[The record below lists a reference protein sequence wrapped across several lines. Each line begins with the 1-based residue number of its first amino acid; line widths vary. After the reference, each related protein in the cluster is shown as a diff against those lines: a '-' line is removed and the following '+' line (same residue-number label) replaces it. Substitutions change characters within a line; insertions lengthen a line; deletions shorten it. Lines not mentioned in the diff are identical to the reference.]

1 MSIPSRQKQGSW
13 EVEAGGSDHRVPGQ
27 PGLHLKEKGRGRK
40 RWGGRKKRKSMER
53 RGRRKRRKR
62 EKQKEEEKA
71 EKGEEE
77 EEEQEGGRGG
87 GAGRGG
93 KRRIRKRRGS
103 SKRKGSRK
111 RRGGKRRRRT
121 SVGQHWLWCGQG
133 IARENRVGKQGQAPK
148 GV

>member
-40 RWGGRKKRKSMER
+40 RWG
-53 RGRRKRRKR
+53 
-62 EKQKEEEKA
+62 QKEEEEYGK
-71 EKGEEE
+71 EGEEE
-77 EEEQEGGRGG
+77 EKEEGEIGRREGRKGGRGG
-87 GAGRGG
+87 RGAGRGKRKRSRKRG
-93 KRRIRKRRGS
+93 KRRIRKRRES

-121 SVGQHWLWCGQG
+121 SIGQHWLWCGQG
-133 IARENRVGKQGQAPK
+133 LARENRVGKQGQAPK